1 VGGSFY
7 VKREDVGG
15 SIVVSPVVY
24 QWGAEVT
31 VVVGSDTGVVK
42 AFRLDNNMNL
52 VEVWSQTLGAG
63 IRGSPVIVGDVVY
76 LGVGGNIV
84 GRKITDGILVCSY
97 SLGGVGTS
105 GSPLE
110 VGGGDVVIGDSAG
123 RLHIIAGGGEAN
135 GGGWW
140 VSYQMRGKRSVGSL
154 YTTNRALAYEEARYC
169 PYSSAP
175 GNILY
180 SVISAEIRSDY
191 VGKEIF
197 AVNNTGTATK
207 AYLISGSGSTA
218 GQVIWS
224 YSVGQVVW
232 SVPAVGDIDGDSQ
245 PEIVIGVDDGR
256 VMVFGSNGFKTQ
268 ISLCGKVRAVTLA
281 NVDAD
286 SQYEIIAVAKVCNRV
301 YVLDWNGSSL
311 QVLRRFDLAS
321 GSDNN
326 SYAVWFGGK
335 IYVTGLDG
343 KLYIF
348 DYGSYSTTTV
358 NVSGYGLDTPA
369 IGVVDWDGT
378 PKVVFGG
385 RDGKVYIRDSAGD
398 DKGLIDLSSNVG
410 SATCFRVSLGD
421 ANNNGIDEIYVV
433 ATDCSS
439 NTGVSYL
446 ISIEWNGASSS
457 YQVKWV
463 RGPFGGVN
471 ASNVVVADFDLDGV
485 GEIAI
490 ITHDGTLYVYR
501 YDGSLSFVGRY
512 YFSGA
517 GARGGISV
525 IDVDGDG
532 RQNLVFGDRA
542 GCVHVFEFGQGT
554 VSGTIWWGYNRQNPQ
569 QNGVR

>member
-1 VGGSFY
+1 
-7 VKREDVGG
+7 
-15 SIVVSPVVY
+15 
-24 QWGAEVT
+24 
-31 VVVGSDTGVVK
+31 
-42 AFRLDNNMNL
+42 
-52 VEVWSQTLGAG
+52 
-63 IRGSPVIVGDVVY
+63 
-76 LGVGGNIV
+76 
-84 GRKITDGILVCSY
+84 
-97 SLGGVGTS
+97 
-105 GSPLE
+105 
-110 VGGGDVVIGDSAG
+110 
-123 RLHIIAGGGEAN
+123 
-135 GGGWW
+135 
-140 VSYQMRGKRSVGSL
+140 
-154 YTTNRALAYEEARYC
+154 
-169 PYSSAP
+169 
-175 GNILY
+175 
-180 SVISAEIRSDY
+180 
-191 VGKEIF
+191 
-197 AVNNTGTATK
+197 
-207 AYLISGSGSTA
+207 
-218 GQVIWS
+218 
-224 YSVGQVVW
+224 
-232 SVPAVGDIDGDSQ
+232 
-245 PEIVIGVDDGR
+245 
-256 VMVFGSNGFKTQ
+256 
-268 ISLCGKVRAVTLA
+268 
-281 NVDAD
+281 
-286 SQYEIIAVAKVCNRV
+286 
-301 YVLDWNGSSL
+301 
-311 QVLRRFDLAS
+311 
-321 GSDNN
+321 
-326 SYAVWFGGK
+326 VWFGGK

-369 IGVVDWDGT
+369 IGVVDGDGT

-421 ANNNGIDEIYVV
+421 ANNDDINEIYVV

-439 NTGVSYL
+439 NAGNSYL
-446 ISIEWNGASSS
+446 ISIERSGSS

-554 VSGTIWWGYNRQNPQ
+554 ASGTIWWGYNRQNPQ